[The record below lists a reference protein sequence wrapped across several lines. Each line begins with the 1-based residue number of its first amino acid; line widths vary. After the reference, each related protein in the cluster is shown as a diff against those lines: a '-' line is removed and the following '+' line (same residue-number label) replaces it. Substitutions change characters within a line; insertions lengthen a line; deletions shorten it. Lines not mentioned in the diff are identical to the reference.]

1 MSDRTSK
8 STAGPREAL
17 TGFALRS
24 RLADLPGFKSARG
37 HRALAYRA
45 VFEDGLGALAWL
57 AVAQGLARSRHL
69 AFELTLAEKRLS
81 LVLWDP
87 AGPGATAETVAVAER
102 LVPLASGLGVV
113 PIPDAPSG
121 RPALTRVRRRA
132 ASPARRRKNLPEEDE

>member
-8 STAGPREAL
+8 SEASPREAL
-17 TGFALRS
+17 KGFALRS

-57 AVAQGLARSRHL
+57 
-69 AFELTLAEKRLS
+69 
-81 LVLWDP
+81 
-87 AGPGATAETVAVAER
+87 AVAER